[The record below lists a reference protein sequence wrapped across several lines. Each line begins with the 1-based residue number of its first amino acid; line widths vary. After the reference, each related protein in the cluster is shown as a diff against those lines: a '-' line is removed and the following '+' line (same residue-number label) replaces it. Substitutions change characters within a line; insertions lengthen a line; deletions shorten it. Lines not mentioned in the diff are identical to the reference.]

1 MDWLGDLIRDLVREW
16 PTVMAAPLPF
26 LAAVAASLIFGWSAA
41 WLILRQ
47 RLIHHK
53 ELVESYKEREAAP
66 KKGSGRTR
74 NSQIPPQLIFS
85 TKQMLLGIA
94 IIIAIVAIPSILI
107 LSEAKPPNTIMSRI
121 KIGDLSMFHA
131 PDELD
136 YTRFNVGFINFG
148 ALAANNLHAR
158 LSGQLTKDVLD
169 NSITNGRMDKL
180 KDELKGEEKVKS
192 SIIID
197 VGDASIVTIDDVK
210 ASKDEIVEFETGK
223 LLLYVFAAIDWTDS
237 SLASSQHWHLDFC
250 GFFQSNFSLYH
261 HCTPSNAV
269 VRGGPPRVSV
279 KLVVAEK

>member
-1 MDWLGDLIRDLVREW
+1 
-16 PTVMAAPLPF
+16 MAAPLPF

-53 ELVESYKEREAAP
+53 ELVESHKEREAAP

-148 ALAANNLHAR
+148 ALG
-158 LSGQLTKDVLD
+158 SGPIKVLA
-169 NSITNGRMDKL
+169 GRRI
-180 KDELKGEEKVKS
+180 G
-192 SIIID
+192 
-197 VGDASIVTIDDVK
+197 
-210 ASKDEIVEFETGK
+210 
-223 LLLYVFAAIDWTDS
+223 
-237 SLASSQHWHLDFC
+237 
-250 GFFQSNFSLYH
+250 
-261 HCTPSNAV
+261 
-269 VRGGPPRVSV
+269 
-279 KLVVAEK
+279 

>member
-53 ELVESYKEREAAP
+53 ELVESHKEREAAP

-136 YTRFNVGFINFG
+136 YTRFNVGFINF
-148 ALAANNLHAR
+148 
-158 LSGQLTKDVLD
+158 
-169 NSITNGRMDKL
+169 
-180 KDELKGEEKVKS
+180 
-192 SIIID
+192 
-197 VGDASIVTIDDVK
+197 
-210 ASKDEIVEFETGK
+210 
-223 LLLYVFAAIDWTDS
+223 
-237 SLASSQHWHLDFC
+237 
-250 GFFQSNFSLYH
+250 
-261 HCTPSNAV
+261 
-269 VRGGPPRVSV
+269 
-279 KLVVAEK
+279 